1 MLILILYPSKI
12 FLGLFIVQM
21 NILVNSSVLVSDWL
35 ISSLRLLGRPIRVR
49 VYGMCY
55 IPDAPLWTSDE
66 CVAQQNICHGLIKL
80 ISYNVTAASVS
91 VMREI
96 IRVKKCN
103 LGVCGIDVCSVNAC
117 IEVFNWFHINLHL

>member
-1 MLILILYPSKI
+1 MFILIPHSFLI
-12 FLGLFIVQM
+12 FWGPFIVKI

-35 ISSLRLLGRPIRVR
+35 ISPLRLLSRPIRDR

-55 IPDAPLWTSDE
+55 IPNASWRTSDE

-80 ISYNVTAASVS
+80 ISYNVTAAYVS
-91 VMREI
+91 VMRKI
-96 IRVKKCN
+96 IRLKKCN
-103 LGVCGIDVCSVNAC
+103 LYACGIDVCSLNAC